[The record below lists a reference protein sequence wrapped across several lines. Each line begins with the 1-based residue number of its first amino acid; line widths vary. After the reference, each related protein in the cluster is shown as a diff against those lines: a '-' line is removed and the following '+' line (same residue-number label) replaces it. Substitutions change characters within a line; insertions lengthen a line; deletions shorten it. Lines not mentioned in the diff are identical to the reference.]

1 MTSASVTRSCEC
13 SSMYASTSPL
23 LDNVKQIIEVAA
35 ELGLPTLYSTC
46 SPVLFG
52 GLMSYGPHVSAIRE
66 SLQ

>member
-1 MTSASVTRSCEC
+1 
-13 SSMYASTSPL
+13 MYASTSPL

-52 GLMSYGPHVSAIRE
+52 GLMSYGPHFSAIRE